1 MHATDLFC
9 YSPQN
14 GVDSVARSTEKQ
26 ISLDDVANK
35 SKTSDL
41 TEIVDPVHCR
51 VVTLP
56 ETTDPTNKVFPIL
69 SLLKRVLFKRLYFY
83 YI

>member
-41 TEIVDPVHCR
+41 TEIVDPVHCW

-56 ETTDPTNKVFPIL
+56 ETTDPTNKVY
-69 SLLKRVLFKRLYFY
+69 SLPLFC
-83 YI
+83 

>member
-9 YSPQN
+9 YSLQN
-14 GVDSVARSTEKQ
+14 GVDSVARS
-26 ISLDDVANK
+26 DVANK

-56 ETTDPTNKVFPIL
+56 ETTDPINKVLPTFI
-69 SLLKRVLFKRLYFY
+69 LLKRVFTRLYFY

>member
-9 YSPQN
+9 YSLQN
-14 GVDSVARSTEKQ
+14 GVDSVARSVEKQ

-56 ETTDPTNKVFPIL
+56 ETTDPINKVLPTFI
-69 SLLKRVLFKRLYFY
+69 LLKRVFTRLYFY